1 MKITNVVL
9 LTLSVLFSTL
19 VVATAQTGVVP
30 ASADDVVARMLNLE
44 AQRQAQLNGYT
55 ATRHYVAVNRQRK
68 AEMVVAVN
76 CGADGVKQFT
86 ILSEEGSHAI
96 RKHAFYKMLKE
107 ESDASRGDSRE
118 STRITPA
125 NYQFQMAGND
135 IIDGRQMYVLQITP
149 KEDQKYLIHG
159 KIWVDAAD
167 YSIVRIEGRPARNPS
182 FWVRG
187 VQFVR
192 TYQKVGSFWLPAST
206 YSVSQVR
213 IFGESELTIE
223 NSGYSLNPP
232 ANRTTKTEYQA
243 RITQ

>member
-135 IIDGRQMYVLQITP
+135 IIDGRQMYVL
-149 KEDQKYLIHG
+149 
-159 KIWVDAAD
+159 
-167 YSIVRIEGRPARNPS
+167 RIRRKKTRNISSMGR
-182 FWVRG
+182 
-187 VQFVR
+187 
-192 TYQKVGSFWLPAST
+192 
-206 YSVSQVR
+206 
-213 IFGESELTIE
+213 
-223 NSGYSLNPP
+223 SG
-232 ANRTTKTEYQA
+232 
-243 RITQ
+243 

>member
-1 MKITNVVL
+1 
-9 LTLSVLFSTL
+9 
-19 VVATAQTGVVP
+19 
-30 ASADDVVARMLNLE
+30 
-44 AQRQAQLNGYT
+44 
-55 ATRHYVAVNRQRK
+55 
-68 AEMVVAVN
+68 
-76 CGADGVKQFT
+76 
-86 ILSEEGSHAI
+86 
-96 RKHAFYKMLKE
+96 
-107 ESDASRGDSRE
+107 
-118 STRITPA
+118 
-125 NYQFQMAGND
+125 
-135 IIDGRQMYVLQITP
+135 
-149 KEDQKYLIHG
+149 
-159 KIWVDAAD
+159 
-167 YSIVRIEGRPARNPS
+167 VRIEGRPARNPS